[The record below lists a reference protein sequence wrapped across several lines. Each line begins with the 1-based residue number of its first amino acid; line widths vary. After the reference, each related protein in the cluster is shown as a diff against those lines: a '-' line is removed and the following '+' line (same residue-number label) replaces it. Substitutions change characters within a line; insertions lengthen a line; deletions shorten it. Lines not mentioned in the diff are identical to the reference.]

1 MKEKPET
8 AGIPIILLTA
18 KTDHEAV
25 VTGLRKGADDY
36 LTKPFSTEILRIKI
50 KGMIEN
56 RKRMREYLLRH
67 AVNKVENKHDTDV
80 SGQAADGPAGV
91 TLSENDRMFVEKA
104 TEIVS
109 QNMGNTDFSIDMLC
123 REMGMS
129 RTLFYNRLKS
139 LTGRAPQE
147 FIRIIRLEH
156 AAELLKHGM
165 SVIEASEATGFV
177 NVKYFSTV
185 FKKHFGTQPSKFSE

>member
-1 MKEKPET
+1 MQDREGE
-8 AGIPIILLTA
+8 AGDSRHS
-18 KTDHEAV
+18 DHEAV

-67 AVNKVENKHDTDV
+67 AVNKVEKKHDTDV
-80 SGQAADGPAGV
+80 SERAADEPDGV

>member
-1 MKEKPET
+1 M
-8 AGIPIILLTA
+8 
-18 KTDHEAV
+18 
-25 VTGLRKGADDY
+25 
-36 LTKPFSTEILRIKI
+36 
-50 KGMIEN
+50 
-56 RKRMREYLLRH
+56 
-67 AVNKVENKHDTDV
+67 
-80 SGQAADGPAGV
+80 